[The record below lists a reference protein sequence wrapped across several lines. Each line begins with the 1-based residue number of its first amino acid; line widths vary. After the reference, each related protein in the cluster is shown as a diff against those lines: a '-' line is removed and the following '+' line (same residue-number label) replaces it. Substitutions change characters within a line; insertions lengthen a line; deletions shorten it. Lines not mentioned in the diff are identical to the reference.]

1 MSSTKFSLNAEP
13 NSAIWFYLEKDDK
26 MDGQK
31 MDPLSN
37 CKNFFVF
44 TSFFKNV
51 FFLYDMVFLTCFL
64 FQVKTFF
71 LNLPKN

>member
-13 NSAIWFYLEKDDK
+13 NSAILFYLEKDDK
-26 MDGQK
+26 MDGRK

-37 CKNFFVF
+37 CKNFFCLYIIF
-44 TSFFKNV
+44 QKR
-51 FFLYDMVFLTCFL
+51 FFLYGIVFLTCFL